1 MERANMADRQQR
13 IMEEWNVFREMVI
26 PKDAPETQLREMR
39 RSFFAGAS
47 MCFTLLVNKTETEDL
62 GMKLMDDLDAE
73 FHDFAERTKTGAA

>member
-1 MERANMADRQQR
+1 MSERRQR

-26 PKDAPETQLREMR
+26 PKDAPEGQLREMR

-62 GMKLMDDLDAE
+62 GMVLMDDLDAE
-73 FHDFAERTKTGAA
+73 FRNFADRTKTGAV

>member
-1 MERANMADRQQR
+1 MSERRQR
-13 IMEEWNVFREMVI
+13 IMEEWNVFREMVV

-62 GMKLMDDLDAE
+62 GMALMDDLDSE
-73 FHDFAERTKTGAA
+73 FRNFAERTKTGAV

>member
-1 MERANMADRQQR
+1 MSERRQR
-13 IMEEWNVFREMVI
+13 IMEEWNVFREMVV

-62 GMKLMDDLDAE
+62 GMVLMDELDAE
-73 FHDFAERTKTGAA
+73 FRSFAERTKTGAV

>member
-1 MERANMADRQQR
+1 MSERRQR
-13 IMEEWNVFREMVI
+13 IMEEWHVFREMVV

-62 GMKLMDDLDAE
+62 GMVLMDDLDAE
-73 FHDFAERTKTGAA
+73 FRSFAERITPGVA